1 MKTTQGILALLLHSI
16 YCSNVLLIHVIIIIA
31 VEYCLNLFDFIDDF
45 SPRVSSVEISY
56 SDIGFS
62 ALGMPGRTL
71 VDFSLLLS
79 QIGKSNI

>member
-1 MKTTQGILALLLHSI
+1 M
-16 YCSNVLLIHVIIIIA
+16 LIHVIIIIA
-31 VEYCLNLFDFIDDF
+31 VEYCLNWFDFIDDF

-79 QIGKSNI
+79 QIGKSIDRVYQLLYRVNQIYR